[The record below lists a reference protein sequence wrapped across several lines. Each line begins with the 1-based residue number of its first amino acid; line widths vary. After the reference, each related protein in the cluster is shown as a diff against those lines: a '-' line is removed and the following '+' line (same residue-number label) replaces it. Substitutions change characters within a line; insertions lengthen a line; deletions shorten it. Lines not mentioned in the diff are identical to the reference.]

1 MKNVSWIIAL
11 IVGLAIGYLVAG
23 KGAPSTGRPGAR
35 PPAAAQQGQRPSRPQ
50 EDPNAVYR
58 VPVDGSVSK
67 GPADALVTIV
77 ESSDF
82 ECPFC
87 KRAAPTLKQV
97 EEAYAGK
104 LRIVFKHNPLP
115 MHSNAG
121 PAANAAEAAGQQGK
135 FWPMH
140 DKLFAAASLDRAA
153 LEQAAT
159 ELGLDLKAF
168 KAALDGQRFADR
180 ISRDQALVRGVGAG
194 GTPTF
199 FINGRKLVGA
209 QPFERF
215 KAVIDQEL
223 AKAQA
228 LVAAGTPAAGV
239 YDKIMSTASSQ
250 PVYLPGAAPQP
261 AGAPAGAAAPPAAP
275 QPPPPAEYAKVDLRA
290 DDPARGP
297 ADAKVTLVLFS
308 DFQCP
313 FCGKVEPTIAQLEQE
328 AKGALRVVWKH
339 RPLPMHP
346 NARGAAAAAEAARA
360 QGKFWPM
367 HDKLFASQQ
376 QLSPELYERAAGEL
390 GLNLA
395 KFKASLADAKLAARI
410 DADDKQALAVGAG
423 GTPTMFL
430 NCRKVV
436 GALPAERLRPI
447 LQEELAKADKL
458 LASGVKGPALYERAC
473 ADNVKLQAARPAP
486 PPPGPAVIQKIDL
499 RPDDPIRGSKS
510 APVTVVLFSDFQCPY
525 CSRVEPTL
533 KQVLDTYG
541 GKVRV
546 AWKHQ
551 PLGFHPNAMPAA
563 EAAEAAR
570 EQGKFWE
577 MHDALFQNQQ
587 SLSAATYERLAQQ
600 LGLNVNAFKASIAA
614 GRNRARIAADQQQA
628 ARVGANGTPTMFV
641 NGEKVE
647 GAVPFEMIK
656 AVIDRQLA
664 KASR

>member
-11 IVGLAIGYLVAG
+11 FVGLAGGYFLAG
-23 KGAPSTGRPGAR
+23 KGGIAPVRPAPTRAQQAAR
-35 PPAAAQQGQRPSRPQ
+35 PPPPQ

-58 VPVDGSVSK
+58 IPVDGSASK

-87 KRAAPTLKQV
+87 KRAAPTLAQL
-97 EEAYAGK
+97 ETAYAGK

-115 MHSNAG
+115 MHSNAL
-121 PAANAAEAAGQQGK
+121 PAANAAEAAGAQGK

-159 ELGLDLKAF
+159 ELKLDLKAF
-168 KAALDGQRFADR
+168 RAALDGQRFAER
-180 ISRDQALVRGVGAG
+180 IKRDQELVRGVGAG

-209 QPFERF
+209 QPIERF
-215 KAVIDQEL
+215 RAVIDAEL
-223 AKAQA
+223 ARAQA
-228 LVAAGTPAAGV
+228 LVASGTPAAQL
-239 YDKIMSTASSQ
+239 YERIIASGATQ
-250 PVYLPGAAPQP
+250 QVMLPGV
-261 AGAPAGAAAPPAAP
+261 AAAPAAEGQPSQP
-275 QPPPPAEYAKVDLRA
+275 QPPTAPPPPPAAVFKKIELRA

-297 ADAKVTLVLFS
+297 AAAKVTLVLFS

-313 FCGKVEPTIAQLEQE
+313 FCGKVEPTLTQLEQE
-328 AKGALRVVWKH
+328 SKGELRVVWKH

-360 QGKFWPM
+360 QGKFWQM
-367 HDKLFASQQ
+367 HDKLFENQQ
-376 QLSPELYERAAGEL
+376 QLGPELYGKLAREL
-390 GLNLA
+390 GLNDA
-395 KFKASLADAKLAARI
+395 KFKAALSDPKLAARI
-410 DADDKQALAVGAG
+410 DADDRQAQEVGAG

-430 NCRKVV
+430 NCRQVV
-436 GALPAERLRPI
+436 GALPIERLRPV
-447 LQEELAKADKL
+447 LLEELAKADRL
-458 LASGVKGPALYERAC
+458 LASGVKKGPALYEQAC
-473 ADNVKLQAARPAP
+473 AENVKLAAA
-486 PPPGPAVIQKIDL
+486 GPKLDL
-499 RPDDPIRGSKS
+499 RPDDPVRGNKG
-510 APVTVVLFSDFQCPY
+510 APVTIVLFSDFQCPY
-525 CSRVEPTL
+525 CSKVEPTL
-533 KQVLDTYG
+533 KQVLATYG
-541 GKVRV
+541 DKVRI

-551 PLGFHPNAMPAA
+551 PLPFHPNALPAA

-577 MHDALFQNQQ
+577 MHDALFENQQ
-587 SLSAATYERLAQQ
+587 ALSPETYERLAKKI
-600 LGLNVNAFKASIAA
+600 GLNVAAFKASVAG
-614 GRNRARIAADQQQA
+614 GRNKGRISDDQQLA
-628 ARVGANGTPTMFV
+628 SRVGANGTPTMFV

-656 AVIDRQLA
+656 PAIDRALA
-664 KASR
+664 VAKK

>member
-1 MKNVSWIIAL
+1 MKKNVSWVIAL
-11 IVGLAIGYLVAG
+11 IVGLAGGYLLSGNAR
-23 KGAPSTGRPGAR
+23 APGSRQAAVR
-35 PPAAAQQGQRPSRPQ
+35 PAAQPGQRPAPPR

-58 VPVDGSVSK
+58 IPIDGSAAK

-104 LRIVFKHNPLP
+104 IRIVFKHNPLP
-115 MHSNAG
+115 MHSNAV
-121 PAANAAEAAGQQGK
+121 PAATAAEAAGAQGK

-140 DKLFAAASLDRAA
+140 DKLFASAALDRPA

-159 ELGLDLKAF
+159 ELGLDLAAF
-168 KAALDGQRFADR
+168 RAALDGQRFADR
-180 ISRDQALVRGVGAG
+180 IRRDQELVRNVGAG

-209 QPFERF
+209 QPFDRF
-215 KAVIDQEL
+215 KALIDAEL
-223 AKAQA
+223 ARAQA
-228 LVAAGTPAAGV
+228 LVASGTPASQV
-239 YDKIMSTASSQ
+239 YEKIMATASSQ
-250 PVYLPGAAPQP
+250 PVYLPGS
-261 AGAPAGAAAPPAAP
+261 APAAADAQPRAP
-275 QPPPPAEYAKVDLRA
+275 QPPPPPPPQVFKKVDLRP

-297 ADAKVTLVLFS
+297 ATAKVTLVLFS

-313 FCGKVEPTIAQLEQE
+313 FCGKVEPTLTQLEQE
-328 AKGALRVVWKH
+328 SKGSLRIVWKH

-367 HDKLFASQQ
+367 HDKLFENQQ
-376 QLSPELYERAAGEL
+376 GLGPELYERLAREL
-390 GLNLA
+390 GLNAA
-395 KFKASLADAKLAARI
+395 KFKAALADPKLAARI
-410 DADDKQALAVGAG
+410 DADDKQAVEVGAG
-423 GTPTMFL
+423 GTPTMYL
-430 NCRKVV
+430 NCRQVV
-436 GALPAERLRPI
+436 GALPIERIRPI
-447 LQEELAKADKL
+447 LQEELAKVDRL
-458 LASGVKGPALYERAC
+458 LASGVKPGPALYAKAC
-473 ADNVKLQAARPAP
+473 EENVKLAAAQPQAAPPAP
-486 PPPGPAVIQKIDL
+486 AAIQKIDL
-499 RPDDPIRGSKS
+499 RPDDPVRGNKA
-510 APVTVVLFSDFQCPY
+510 APVTIVLFSDFQCPY

-533 KQVLDTYG
+533 QQVLATYG

-551 PLGFHPNAMPAA
+551 PLPFHPNAAPAA

-587 SLSAATYERLAQQ
+587 SLSPETYERLAGQI
-600 LGLNVNAFKASIAA
+600 GLNVSAFKASIAS
-614 GRNRARIAADQQQA
+614 GRNRARITQDQQLA
-628 ARVGANGTPTMFV
+628 GRVGANGTPTMFV

-656 AVIDRQLA
+656 PVIDRALA
-664 KASR
+664 SAKK